1 MKIIVFLAG
10 VLDPK
15 WPVTPEIATGHGNS
29 PEHRIM
35 SPFDEAALEMALRVR
50 DARPQ
55 AHIAVR
61 IGGGAAGTK
70 IARTVAALNIGDV
83 GTVALDRPWDQ
94 AAMARGLAPT
104 AEGADLILMGREFG
118 DFDDGLLPALLAG
131 LLEVPFFGR
140 AQTIEASEAVL
151 VMRETRICRETLV
164 LDGTA
169 LVSATN
175 DRRTRLRKPLMK
187 NVMQAR
193 QAAIGE
199 TVAEPSATA
208 ALAFKSLLPLGSG
221 RAKTDCEMLPGSPEA
236 QARALAVRLWE
247 ARA

>member
-1 MKIIVFLAG
+1 
-10 VLDPK
+10 
-15 WPVTPEIATGHGNS
+15 
-29 PEHRIM
+29 
-35 SPFDEAALEMALRVR
+35 
-50 DARPQ
+50 
-55 AHIAVR
+55 
-61 IGGGAAGTK
+61 
-70 IARTVAALNIGDV
+70 
-83 GTVALDRPWDQ
+83 
-94 AAMARGLAPT
+94 
-104 AEGADLILMGREFG
+104 
-118 DFDDGLLPALLAG
+118 
-131 LLEVPFFGR
+131 
-140 AQTIEASEAVL
+140 
-151 VMRETRICRETLV
+151 MRETRICRETLV

-208 ALAFKSLLPLGSG
+208 ALVFKSLLPLGSG